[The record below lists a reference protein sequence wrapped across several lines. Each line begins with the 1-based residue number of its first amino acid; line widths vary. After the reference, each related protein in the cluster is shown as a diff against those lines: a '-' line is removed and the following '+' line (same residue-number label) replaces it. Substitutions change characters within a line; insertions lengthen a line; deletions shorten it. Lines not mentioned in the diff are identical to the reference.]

1 MSCGLAAIP
10 ASPHWRRARKPSRS
24 TWCSTGKPSSDA
36 WCWQRWAIKDRE
48 RRAGP
53 TTRAR
58 RSRTGA
64 DAFAPSRHVGIMAAQ
79 HDFGVGIGFL
89 QLDVPVLELLE
100 RDRKA
105 GDSATHEAPRLDD
118 AEIAIEEFH
127 FRLARHGTGPI
138 IAVQHVCPPFQHSP
152 KQM

>member
-1 MSCGLAAIP
+1 MSCGFAATP
-10 ASPHWRRARKPSRS
+10 ASPRSQHAPKPFRS
-24 TWCSTGKPSSDA
+24 TWCSTGKLSSGA
-36 WCWQRWAIKDRE
+36 CWWQRLAIKDRE

-89 QLDVPVLELLE
+89 QIDVPVLELLE
-100 RDRKA
+100 RDRNA

-138 IAVQHVCPPFQHSP
+138 IAVQHV
-152 KQM
+152 